1 MSTDVR
7 RIPIHPDRPRA
18 KRARTTEEE
27 EDVVIT
33 QTSNHKERTNRDT
46 VDKTLNT
53 NNEARLTSKSTN
65 PPSPASRPRDGTVIQ
80 RDLQHT
86 LMARHKPASDV
97 VVTAAEL
104 HPGYLESETNFHSET
119 RLGQNDLDI
128 SGSAA
133 QAASPRDK
141 RILNT
146 TSSPSPIDRFQ
157 WTERMSSLSQGD
169 AGLHRAR
176 TRNLERLREAN
187 TQDLRELSKYL
198 PSDVRVFFP
207 FGIEGPDDRSR
218 PSKSWLD
225 EIERVGR
232 TPCPVP
238 VPPLFSFTTT
248 EDDAR
253 ANTKFLSDRNWNLRS
268 ALDDQQGSTV
278 SHGSEFRPIDQLS
291 MIVGNHPNFE
301 FLKKI
306 FEEGFEYHLTRSLS
320 EEERQA
326 EYEAQYERGNHQ
338 SALIDT
344 DQVKKLLSA
353 DVLHGF
359 ALPILATEAHNL
371 KGVHLQPGGI
381 VSQFSINGDGTRKLK
396 KRFTHDLSFSLT
408 SIDASINDRIDMSCY
423 PDMVYGWCLPR
434 ILHYL
439 AALRCRNPG
448 RKIFIS
454 KYDYSDAYK
463 RISQR
468 AETAAATVIKLDNIA
483 YICLRMVF
491 GGSPNPAG
499 FSGFSETLTDL
510 ANELASSDYDP
521 ALHGTSP
528 SVKPS
533 HLIFREEETEGKEEE
548 VCPAIM
554 PAFEVVTGGGQNS
567 SRDCFID
574 DIIDCHL
581 DTPANRTRAPHIVQ
595 MAVHVMSRPHAGD
608 IVEPVPRRPLLGP
621 EKLEAEGRSS
631 ERQVVLGWEINTRR
645 LIVALP
651 NDKYRAW
658 DTDLAE
664 IIHQKSCSIQELESM
679 IGRLT
684 HASFLIPLSR
694 HFLNEIR
701 RKALTPSRRK
711 EKQVVRFTGDEIE
724 DMKLWRTYLLKAN
737 HGLSINL
744 LVTRTPTRLAWSDS
758 CPFGLGGYTLSG
770 WAWRLRIPE
779 GCIFRGDD
787 TVNNVLEFLGMSVS
801 VLLLLEESK
810 VDGEDYPCL
819 MVLGDNTSA
828 ISWVFKSGKV
838 PRSSKYYRAV
848 KAIARHLARSVLG
861 AQARLCSQ
869 HLAGELNTVA
879 DILSFEGNCRSKVDP
894 LTEDCPDDDTLT
906 QRIHLCYPQVVPAG
920 FRIRPI
926 PNDVE
931 SFVTSIL
938 QMLVKSWT
946 PREKPHTREETCTGD
961 DGGSSL
967 SAGGLGK
974 IPSSMK
980 YRQTSSDSCLHEVSL
995 CVTDCSSST
1004 PRGELLASVRSQWY
1018 RRLFETPL
1026 AAWHRRS
1033 GNVEGPAPS
1042 TSRTESMTQDRCTL
1056 ESERC

>member
-1 MSTDVR
+1 VR
-7 RIPIHPDRPRA
+7 RFPIPHDKPPA
-18 KRARTTEEE
+18 KRVKISEEE
-27 EDVVIT
+27 EVAIT
-33 QTSNHKERTNRDT
+33 QTSVHKESTRTRDT
-46 VDKTLNT
+46 VEQSLVT
-53 NNEARLTSKSTN
+53 NNEARLTSKTKN
-65 PPSPASRPRDGTVIQ
+65 PPSPASRPRDGKVNGAP
-80 RDLQHT
+80 QHT
-86 LMARHKPASDV
+86 PMARHKPAAG

-104 HPGYLESETNFHSET
+104 HPHWASETSFHNEV
-119 RLGQNDLDI
+119 LAVQNDRLVVDQ
-128 SGSAA
+128 GGGAA
-133 QAASPRDK
+133 RAAANEGV
-141 RILNT
+141 NT
-146 TSSPSPIDRFQ
+146 TSPSPIDRFR
-157 WTERMSSLSQGD
+157 WTEGMSSLAQGD
-169 AGLHRAR
+169 AGLHKAR

-187 TQDLRELSKYL
+187 AQDLRELSKYL
-198 PSDVRVFFP
+198 PSNVHAFFP
-207 FGIEGPDDRSR
+207 FGVEGPDDRSK

-238 VPPLFSFTTT
+238 GPPLFSFKTT
-248 EDDAR
+248 ESDVR
-253 ANTKFLSDRNWNLRS
+253 ANTKFLADRNWDLRT
-268 ALDDQQGSTV
+268 ALEDQQGSTV
-278 SHGSEFRPIDQLS
+278 SHGSEFRPIEQLS
-291 MIVGNHPNFE
+291 TIVGNHQTFS
-301 FLKKI
+301 FLKQM
-306 FEEGFEYHLTRSLS
+306 FEEGFGYHLTRELS

-326 EYEAQYERGNHQ
+326 EYDAQYDRGNHQ
-338 SALIDT
+338 SALIDK
-344 DQVKKLLSA
+344 DQVKKLLDA

-381 VSQFSINGDGTRKLK
+381 VSQFSINSDGTRKLK

-408 SIDASINDRIDMSCY
+408 STDASINDRIDMSGY
-423 PDMVYGWCLPR
+423 PDMVYGWCLSR

-454 KYDYSDAYK
+454 KYDYSDAYR

-468 AETAAATVIKLDNIA
+468 AETAAATVIRLEGIA
-483 YICLRMVF
+483 YVFLRMVF

-521 ALHGTSP
+521 YLHGTSP

-533 HLIFREEETEGKEEE
+533 HLIFREDEIKGRAEEE
-548 VCPAIM
+548 ICPAIM
-554 PAFEVVTGGGQNS
+554 PAFEVATGEGRNS

-581 DTPANRTRAPHIVQ
+581 DTPDNRRRAPHLVQ

-608 IVEPVPRRPLLGP
+608 RVEPVPRRPLLGP

-651 NDKYRAW
+651 HDKYRAW
-658 DTDLAE
+658 DNDLAE
-664 IIHQKSCSIQELESM
+664 IINQKSCSIQALESM
-679 IGRLT
+679 VGRLT

-694 HFLNEIR
+694 HFLNEVR
-701 RKALTPSRRK
+701 RKGLTPSRRK
-711 EKQVVRFTGDEIE
+711 EKQVVRFTEDEIE
-724 DMKLWRTYLLKAN
+724 DLRLWRTYLLKAN
-737 HGLSINL
+737 QGLSINL

-770 WAWRLRIPE
+770 WAWRLKIPE
-779 GCIFRGDD
+779 GCVFRGDD

-801 VLLLLEESK
+801 ILLLLEESK
-810 VDGEDYPCL
+810 ADKEDYPCL

-828 ISWVFKSGKV
+828 ISWIFKSGRV

-848 KAIARHLARSVLG
+848 KAISRHIARSVME
-861 AQARLCSQ
+861 ARARLCSQ

-879 DILSFEGNCRSKVDP
+879 DILSFEGNCRSKVEP
-894 LTEDCPDDDTLT
+894 LTEDCPDDETLT
-906 QRIHLCYPQVVPAG
+906 HRIHLCYPQVVPAG

-926 PNDVE
+926 PGEVE
-931 SFVTSIL
+931 SFVISIL

-946 PREKPHTREETCTGD
+946 PKERHPTSEVTCTGD
-961 DGGSSL
+961 DGESS
-967 SAGGLGK
+967 SRAGGLGM

-980 YRQTSSDSCLHEVSL
+980 YRQTSSGSCWHEVSL
-995 CVTDCSSST
+995 CVTDYLSST
-1004 PRGELLASVRSQWY
+1004 PREDLLGSVRSQWY

-1042 TSRTESMTQDRCTL
+1042 TSRTESMTQDRCTPG
-1056 ESERC
+1056 SERC